1 MGVFFFKAYAD
12 SSKEEKDK
20 LRDVMLKHEVLPE
33 FEKFL
38 KPNWR
43 NIREERRLYSSLTA
57 FDVIKLGFW
66 YLHKAKKVDKNAM
79 TLLVNLLYPSYYQ
92 IPSDY
97 NFSDLQ
103 VPKG

>member
-38 KPNWR
+38 KPNER
-43 NIREERRLYSSLTA
+43 SIREE
-57 FDVIKLGFW
+57 
-66 YLHKAKKVDKNAM
+66 
-79 TLLVNLLYPSYYQ
+79 
-92 IPSDY
+92 
-97 NFSDLQ
+97 
-103 VPKG
+103 